1 MTSML
6 LTDRYD
12 FATSGNSAAACE
24 VVIRI
29 PKAKREKGAGKGKKA
44 AIERGRGLTV
54 PHSPVPVFA
63 RRLTFL
69 AAVARSNVLFLGV
82 RRSRLLD
89 HRPHQLAIRLDPVG
103 DHLPLVAVPLLELDR
118 TTTFMVG
125 AGHLQRLH
133 ESGGAQL
140 LETGV
145 ADLQVLDAPAHLF
158 ARQRLLAILFLRLA
172 DRLDGD
178 DAMNHAAVVV
188 DGPDTRLIFHFPLAL
203 GVDVLLDVL
212 HHREVGAG

>member
-12 FATSGNSAAACE
+12 FATSGVGAVACE
-24 VVIRI
+24 VAIRI
-29 PKAKREKGAGKGKKA
+29 RKGKREKGAGKGKKA
-44 AIERGRGLTV
+44 AIQTGRRLD
-54 PHSPVPVFA
+54 PSPFAMSVFA

-103 DHLPLVAVPLLELDR
+103 NHLPLVAVPLLELDR
-118 TTTFMVG
+118 TATFMVG
-125 AGHLQRLH
+125 ASHLQRLH

-140 LETGV
+140 LEAGV
-145 ADLQVLDAPAHLF
+145 ADLKVLDAPAHLF
-158 ARQRLLAILFLRLA
+158 TGQRLLAVLLLRLA
-172 DRLDGD
+172 DRLDGN
-178 DAMNHAAVVV
+178 DAMNHTAVVV
-188 DGPDTRLIFHFPLAL
+188 DGPDTRLVFHFPLAL

-212 HHREVGAG
+212 HH